1 MRHSL
6 MGLLCLF
13 VLSGPGNSNAQQT
26 CPHACPPS
34 VVEWQ
39 GESSEVIQ
47 RLFLRRARTVIL
59 EVQLEQNVGDYSGTA
74 ERRNKRN
81 ATKCVSV
88 RFSPCVLRLCE

>member
-34 VVEWQ
+34 VVDWQ

-47 RLFLRRARTVIL
+47 GLLLRRREPSFSKFNSSKTLGIIL
-59 EVQLEQNVGDYSGTA
+59 ELPSDVTKWRSSG
-74 ERRNKRN
+74 
-81 ATKCVSV
+81 
-88 RFSPCVLRLCE
+88 